1 MEQYRIFRQPFFK
14 SLRFVNI
21 FVTAV
26 FLYAAI
32 IFTQAVIC
40 NWNIDGII
48 GNFQERFWLT
58 SFLFILVI
66 LLLLICWFLG
76 TALFLFS
83 FYVKLYDDRIVF
95 VNFYFPFWTRT
106 IKLDPIYTVEFKC
119 PNLTRG
125 GQYNLIQF
133 LYKGD
138 IKNWKE
144 NHAMYIQMTST
155 DQCIEIAEILRNKG
169 MAVDVEIPKKSY
181 TRTKI

>member
-1 MEQYRIFRQPFFK
+1 
-14 SLRFVNI
+14 
-21 FVTAV
+21 
-26 FLYAAI
+26 
-32 IFTQAVIC
+32 
-40 NWNIDGII
+40 
-48 GNFQERFWLT
+48 
-58 SFLFILVI
+58 
-66 LLLLICWFLG
+66 
-76 TALFLFS
+76 
-83 FYVKLYDDRIVF
+83 
-95 VNFYFPFWTRT
+95 
-106 IKLDPIYTVEFKC
+106 
-119 PNLTRG
+119 LTRG